1 MKFLALIPARY
12 ASTRFPGKPLAD
24 LMGKPMIQ
32 HVYEKAHAVFD
43 ACYVATDD
51 PRIEQAVLS
60 FGGRVVMT
68 SSEHPSGT
76 DRCREALVEVERETG
91 TAFDVV
97 VNIQGDEPFVSRE
110 QLELI
115 QQCFADSGTDI
126 ATLVKPFGPQ
136 EDVFNP
142 NSPKVVVS
150 AQGYALYFS
159 RSVIPYRRG
168 VEPQQWQEG
177 FKYLKHIGMYAYRT
191 GVLHRITDLPRGV
204 LEQCESRL
212 VIFSGPGIWEIGE
225 KRYLCQVISFFCGSS
240 ELHRVT
246 SLFCKFLPPCTIKM
260 PFRVRRLPNC
270 ARSDVSSGSRRRCAS
285 KNWQTRYSN
294 YPPASNR
301 PFLNPHPMPNCRSN
315 RQV

>member
-115 QQCFADSGTDI
+115 QQCFEDSGTDI

-142 NSPKVVVS
+142 NSQPF
-150 AQGYALYFS
+150 GYPLPA
-159 RSVIPYRRG
+159 RCRATAMAGRIQIP
-168 VEPQQWQEG
+168 E
-177 FKYLKHIGMYAYRT
+177 AY
-191 GVLHRITDLPRGV
+191 
-204 LEQCESRL
+204 
-212 VIFSGPGIWEIGE
+212 W
-225 KRYLCQVISFFCGSS
+225 
-240 ELHRVT
+240 
-246 SLFCKFLPPCTIKM
+246 
-260 PFRVRRLPNC
+260 
-270 ARSDVSSGSRRRCAS
+270 DVCLSYRCA
-285 KNWQTRYSN
+285 
-294 YPPASNR
+294 ASDHR
-301 PFLNPHPMPNCRSN
+301 PSPRCFGT
-315 RQV
+315 V

>member
-115 QQCFADSGTDI
+115 QQCFEDSGTDI

-136 EDVFNP
+136 EDVLIP
-142 NSPKVVVS
+142 TLLKWW
-150 AQGYALYFS
+150 S
-159 RSVIPYRRG
+159 R
-168 VEPQQWQEG
+168 
-177 FKYLKHIGMYAYRT
+177 
-191 GVLHRITDLPRGV
+191 
-204 LEQCESRL
+204 
-212 VIFSGPGIWEIGE
+212 
-225 KRYLCQVISFFCGSS
+225 
-240 ELHRVT
+240 HRVMHSISAVRL
-246 SLFCKFLPPCTIKM
+246 SLTG
-260 PFRVRRLPNC
+260 
-270 ARSDVSSGSRRRCAS
+270 AVSSH
-285 KNWQTRYSN
+285 SN
-294 YPPASNR
+294 GRKDSNT
-301 PFLNPHPMPNCRSN
+301 
-315 RQV
+315 

>member
-1 MKFLALIPARY
+1 M
-12 ASTRFPGKPLAD
+12 
-24 LMGKPMIQ
+24 
-32 HVYEKAHAVFD
+32 
-43 ACYVATDD
+43 
-51 PRIEQAVLS
+51 
-60 FGGRVVMT
+60 
-68 SSEHPSGT
+68 
-76 DRCREALVEVERETG
+76 EVERETG

-204 LEQCESRL
+204 LEQCESLEQLRWL
-212 VIFSGPGIWEIGE
+212 ENGFKVKVAET
-225 KRYLCQVISFFCGSS
+225 LS
-240 ELHRVT
+240 E
-246 SLFCKFLPPCTIKM
+246 SLAIDTPQDLEA
-260 PFRVRRLPNC
+260 
-270 ARSDVSSGSRRRCAS
+270 ARAFMARNGG
-285 KNWQTRYSN
+285 
-294 YPPASNR
+294 
-301 PFLNPHPMPNCRSN
+301 L
-315 RQV
+315 